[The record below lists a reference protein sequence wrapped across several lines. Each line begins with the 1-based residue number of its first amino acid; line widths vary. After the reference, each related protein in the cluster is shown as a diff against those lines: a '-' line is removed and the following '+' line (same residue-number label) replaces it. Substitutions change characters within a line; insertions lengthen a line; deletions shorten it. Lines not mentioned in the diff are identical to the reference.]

1 MPTVEL
7 ITDVDCPNVEH
18 ARAQLQRALAEAG
31 LPPQWRQW
39 DRADP
44 ASPARVR
51 AYGSPTIL
59 VDGKDVAH
67 APSSDGANCC
77 RVYRDAEGRYQ
88 GVPTVEMIAAAL
100 GNHGPPSSAGS
111 DLQSS
116 GGRRGWL
123 AVVPAVLVAAL
134 PVVSCPACW
143 PAYAGLLSALGLPLL
158 VNSAW
163 LLPLCTVLLAVA
175 IGSLGFRATRRR
187 GYGPFVLG
195 SAAAIIVIAGKFW
208 AGSDVALYGGIA
220 LLLGASAWNSW
231 PKKAAPEGSCP
242 SCAAVDRSA
251 EIRGPGEEPKKL
263 LS

>member
-7 ITDVDCPNVEH
+7 ITDVDCPNVDR

-44 ASPARVR
+44 ASPAHVR

-59 VDGKDVAH
+59 VDGKDVAD

-77 RVYRDAEGRYQ
+77 RVYRDGKGRYQ
-88 GVPTVEMIAAAL
+88 GVPTVEMIVAAL
-100 GNHGPPSSAGS
+100 GNHGPPSSSGS
-111 DLQSS
+111 DLRPS
-116 GGRRGWL
+116 GGGRGWL

-134 PVVSCPACW
+134 PAVSCPACW

-158 VNSAW
+158 MKSAW
-163 LLPLCTVLLAVA
+163 LLPLCTVFLAVA

-195 SAAAIIVIAGKFW
+195 SAAAINVVVGKFW

-220 LLLGASAWNSW
+220 LLIGSSVWNSW
-231 PKKAAPEGSCP
+231 PKKVANMDSCTC
-242 SCAAVDRSA
+242 SSLAGCSA
-251 EIRGPGEEPKKL
+251 EVGAPAND
-263 LS
+263 